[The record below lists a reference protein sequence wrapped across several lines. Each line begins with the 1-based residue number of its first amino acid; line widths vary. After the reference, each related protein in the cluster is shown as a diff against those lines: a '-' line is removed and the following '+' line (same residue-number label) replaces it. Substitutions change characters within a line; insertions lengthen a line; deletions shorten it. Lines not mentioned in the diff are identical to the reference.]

1 MWIKCN
7 AYRYINLN
15 VMAELTIKKEDGIYE
30 LVVINATGSSISL
43 CLSTELSEIFQ
54 VLDYIQTNLE
64 GGSKFIDIKKFIQN
78 NNLTYTIEP
87 IKKPINIWE
96 R

>member
-30 LVVINATGSSISL
+30 LVVINATGSS
-43 CLSTELSEIFQ
+43 
-54 VLDYIQTNLE
+54 
-64 GGSKFIDIKKFIQN
+64 
-78 NNLTYTIEP
+78 P
-87 IKKPINIWE
+87 
-96 R
+96 

>member
-15 VMAELTIKKEDGIYE
+15 VMAELTIKKEVGRYE
-30 LVVINATGSSISL
+30 LVVINATGSSIGL
-43 CLSTELSEIFQ
+43 YLSTKSSEIFQ

-64 GGSKFIDIKKFIQN
+64 GGSKFIDIKKFIQK
-78 NNLTYTIEP
+78 NNLTYEP
-87 IKKPINIWE
+87 VKDPINIWD